1 MEIFMKI
8 YESVIIVNSS
18 LNEDTQNRII
28 GRYEELIK
36 KQGGSLRETVRW
48 GKRRLAY
55 PIKKFQY
62 GYYIIFEF
70 ESASALVSELEREYR
85 LNEEHILRFMT
96 LHKDKKALLAE
107 EQKKVQDAVQAKEAA
122 DQQTAKVPDAKVTD
136 GVSGEK
142 NSEKPSDQ
150 EPVKA
155 AKDEAVA
162 VEEPVSVQDD
172 SAEEIAAKE
181 PITEQ
186 PAEES
191 NNPEQDSD
199 ETKKNDENT
208 KE

>member
-1 MEIFMKI
+1 MKI

-70 ESASALVSELEREYR
+70 ESASALVSELESEYR
-85 LNEEHILRFMT
+85 LNEHILRFMT

-142 NSEKPSDQ
+142 HSEKPSDQ
-150 EPVKA
+150 EPVKE